1 MKIKDILALLQ
12 LDEKINEKK
21 ENQSKTEFA
30 AKDGIYNSVILEK
43 ITPKNQLISL
53 ENNLNNYLDLSEIE
67 ISDIA
72 IDSRLVKKNSIF
84 FALQGKTTDG
94 AKYIATAINQG
105 AIAVIA
111 SDFSFCSKEDLEKI
125 IAIKLDQ
132 VFELLVKV
140 LNIFYPSLP
149 QNIYAVTGTNGKTTV
164 VEFGRQILQIMGLN
178 SASIG
183 TLGVISDYVDQNLLQ
198 KTALTTPDIVSFY
211 KNLAVL
217 KENGIDDVFIE
228 ASSIGLEQNRISG
241 LGISAGA
248 FTNFSQDHLDYHKSM
263 EKYFDCKMLLFSKVL
278 KENYFAVINSDILE
292 YGKILEICKKT
303 NLNITTYGYKA
314 NDFKIHEVEITES
327 GEKILFEYNQK
338 NHVINLDVV
347 GDFQAH
353 NILCS
358 LALILIKHKISDDK
372 LTEILKNFSQIK
384 PVSGRMQKVA
394 TLENKAR
401 IFIDFAHSPD
411 ALKKVLLLSRNLTK
425 ARIIVLFGCGGNRD
439 ALKRPIMGEI
449 ACDLADLVIVTDDN
463 PRLEDAA
470 QIRKEILVG
479 CDANKVIEIANRKEA
494 IQKAIKM
501 LQSEDILILAG
512 KGHEKYQ
519 VIGNEKFE
527 FDEEKI
533 VKDVTRQ

>member
-1 MKIKDILALLQ
+1 MKIKD
-12 LDEKINEKK
+12 
-21 ENQSKTEFA
+21 
-30 AKDGIYNSVILEK
+30 ILEK

-53 ENNLNNYLDLSEIE
+53 ENNQNNYLSEIE

-111 SDFSFCSKEDLEKI
+111 SDFSFCSEEDLKKI
-125 IAIKLDQ
+125 IAIKSDQ

-164 VEFGRQILQIMGLN
+164 VEFGRQILQIMGLK

-211 KNLAVL
+211 KNLTIL

-241 LGISAGA
+241 LQITAGA

-263 EKYFDCKMLLFSKVL
+263 EEYFDCKMLLFSKVL

-292 YGKILEICKKT
+292 YEKILEICKKR
-303 NLNITTYGYKA
+303 NLNIFTYGYKA
-314 NDFKIHEVEITES
+314 TNFKILEVKTTELGEEIT
-327 GEKILFEYNQK
+327 FEYNQK
-338 NHVINLDVV
+338 NFVINLDVV

-353 NILCS
+353 NILCA
-358 LALILIKHKISDDK
+358 LALVLTNYKISDDK

-384 PVSGRMQKVA
+384 PVLGRMQKVA

-401 IFIDFAHSPD
+401 IFVDFAHSPD
-411 ALKKVLLLSRNLTK
+411 ALKKVLLLSRKLTK
-425 ARIIVLFGCGGNRD
+425 EKVIVLFGCGGNRD
-439 ALKRPIMGEI
+439 VLKRPIMGEI
-449 ACDLADLVIVTDDN
+449 ACDLADLIIITDDN

-479 CDANKVIEIANRKEA
+479 CDAHKVIEISNRKEA
-494 IQKAIKM
+494 ILKAIKM
-501 LQSEDILILAG
+501 LKSDDILILAG

-519 VIGNEKFE
+519 IIGSEKLE

-533 VKDVTRQ
+533 VKDATKQ